1 MAQPL
6 IKFFRVAKLTE
17 LQATQKVQGGL
28 YFETSTGVLYVF
40 NGTEFEAYSGLKS
53 ASFSD
58 QKLVLTP
65 SVGAAVEIDLSGY
78 VDSTEFNKELAN
90 YVKKG
95 QTIAGIDLQ
104 DNITAEELRNAL
116 GLTTAEEN
124 VLEGVKVN
132 GTALTIADDKTVDIL
147 IAEGTTNG
155 SIAVNGADVAV
166 HGLGSAAYT
175 NADAYDEAGAAA
187 AVQTALVNGETEFAD
202 FKAVGD
208 ELRALD
214 KDKVADVKVG
224 DNSVVTNGVATLGT
238 AAGKNEGY
246 FVKSEG
252 YVAYSEE
259 EKTKLAGIETGAEV
273 NIIEEVQVN
282 GTALEVS
289 TDGKRA
295 VNIVIPDAT
304 VKSVKA
310 NDKVLKLEGTE
321 LSTELSL
328 VYETQG
334 EGDAAKKYIVLKG
347 INDVEIAKID
357 ASDFIADSFLDDVEL
372 DANDN
377 LQFTWKM
384 SDGSTKTDTVN
395 IKKYIDT
402 YTAGNGI
409 DITDKKVSV
418 KVDTASE
425 TFLTVG
431 EAGVK
436 LSGVQDAINTAKGDA
451 IAAIAPAIQALDATV
466 TSTDGSKV
474 TVKVTETDGVITAVN
489 VTESDIASAQ
499 DLSDLAKVVEDN
511 EHTTAAAV
519 NELNERINNLPTEV
533 GVMSVTKGT
542 DGEFVTTTVG
552 GDAARPTISVAV
564 DYIDGD
570 EAGTKL
576 TTDTY
581 VGEAI
586 AAAVAAKNV
595 DAEGDDLVEA
605 SPANNKVT
613 VAATQA
619 LKDAVAAANSAVQSV
634 KSEES
639 TLKVTQEGTTVNV
652 ELAWQSF

>member
-451 IAAIAPAIQALDATV
+451 IAAIAPAI
-466 TSTDGSKV
+466 
-474 TVKVTETDGVITAVN
+474 
-489 VTESDIASAQ
+489 
-499 DLSDLAKVVEDN
+499 
-511 EHTTAAAV
+511 
-519 NELNERINNLPTEV
+519 
-533 GVMSVTKGT
+533 
-542 DGEFVTTTVG
+542 
-552 GDAARPTISVAV
+552 
-564 DYIDGD
+564 
-570 EAGTKL
+570 
-576 TTDTY
+576 
-581 VGEAI
+581 
-586 AAAVAAKNV
+586 
-595 DAEGDDLVEA
+595 
-605 SPANNKVT
+605 
-613 VAATQA
+613 
-619 LKDAVAAANSAVQSV
+619 
-634 KSEES
+634 
-639 TLKVTQEGTTVNV
+639 
-652 ELAWQSF
+652 